1 MSAPTNG
8 MHDFVEEIARAVID
22 QAVPDLLARVLPKV
36 IAEVKNTLDA
46 DARTAAGAVYV
57 KVQTAAE
64 MMSAHPSTV
73 RKLVAEG
80 KLGKFTVEGQLRVK
94 VSDIH
99 AYLAREGGPISPTV
113 DLNERALAILR
124 GKPRNIDD

>member
-1 MSAPTNG
+1 M
-8 MHDFVEEIARAVID
+8 I
-22 QAVPDLLARVLPKV
+22 
-36 IAEVKNTLDA
+36 
-46 DARTAAGAVYV
+46 
-57 KVQTAAE
+57 
-64 MMSAHPSTV
+64 SAHPSTV

-99 AYLAREGGPISPTV
+99 AYLARDGGPTSPTV

-124 GKPRNIDD
+124 DKPRNNDD

>member
-1 MSAPTNG
+1 

-22 QAVPDLLARVLPKV
+22 QAIPSLLDRVLPKV

-46 DARTAAGAVYV
+46 DTRTAAGAVYV

-64 MMSAHPSTV
+64 MISAHPSTV

-99 AYLAREGGPISPTV
+99 AYLARDGGPTSPTV

-124 GKPRNIDD
+124 DKPRNNDD